1 MFFIFHICFG
11 GNKYFL
17 GEKVEKGLKAFWCPI
32 FSFFAPDIL
41 KSFSIKFSKIS
52 DTIANTLFKYT
63 CKVCVVGNW
72 NGVSSITRFH
82 SCFLKIK
89 SFQCTW
95 DMYVF
100 LLGTYTGVGA
110 VFNRDLRRGEGYL
123 KLLIVKTKEHNM
135 RLEIRYSGIIYL
147 RIPLH
152 KISYKHF

>member
-1 MFFIFHICFG
+1 
-11 GNKYFL
+11 
-17 GEKVEKGLKAFWCPI
+17 
-32 FSFFAPDIL
+32 
-41 KSFSIKFSKIS
+41 
-52 DTIANTLFKYT
+52 
-63 CKVCVVGNW
+63 
-72 NGVSSITRFH
+72 
-82 SCFLKIK
+82 
-89 SFQCTW
+89 
-95 DMYVF
+95 MYVF